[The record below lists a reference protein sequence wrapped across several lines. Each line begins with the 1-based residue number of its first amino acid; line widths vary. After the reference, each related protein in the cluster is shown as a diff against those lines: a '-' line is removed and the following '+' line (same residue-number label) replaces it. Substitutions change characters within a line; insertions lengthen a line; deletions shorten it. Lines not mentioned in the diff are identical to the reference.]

1 MRRLVLILCGLCSL
15 IRLFFWSP
23 RGQAVGVP
31 NLLGL
36 RRNDAEQVRD
46 SDALFTEAPRASLIQ
61 GRSTPQS
68 VLAERP
74 WNIVLIVTDDQRWDT
89 LCGVQVGRYG
99 S

>member
-1 MRRLVLILCGLCSL
+1 MRRLVLILCGLCLL
-15 IRLFFWSP
+15 IRLFFQSP

-31 NLLGL
+31 HLLGV
-36 RRNDAEQVRD
+36 RRSDAEQVRD
-46 SDALFTEAPRASLIQ
+46 SDALFTEAPRAPLIQ

-68 VLAERP
+68 VLAERL

-89 LCGVQVGRYG
+89 LCGVQDGRYG